1 MCVCVWG
8 GGGGGG
14 ILFRNDDGI
23 SSPRTKIQNGK
34 GQIQDILD
42 MEKFRYK
49 TLYLCDARTN

>member
-1 MCVCVWG
+1 MC

-14 ILFRNDDGI
+14 ISFRNDDGN
-23 SSPRTKIQNGK
+23 SSPITKIQIGK
-34 GQIQDILD
+34 PPIQDILD